1 MGTPQC
7 LQECSTAGWSLL
19 AQYEHSS
26 KHLEHTYKYNTI
38 TNTERNKHIF
48 PSLIV

>member
-7 LQECSTAGWSLL
+7 WQERSTAGWSLL
-19 AQYEHSS
+19 AQYEQSS
-26 KHLEHTYKYNTI
+26 KHLEHTYNTI

-48 PSLIV
+48 PSLIVV